1 MRQLINEIL
10 RNLGWVCFS
19 YFAWQLAVCADT
31 EKVVDVITS
40 PSNEAP
46 SPTVG
51 LLDEIALALDGTS
64 LALSNWYTL
73 ALKLGVPR
81 KTCWKFERRSTEN
94 PTGRLFQ
101 YLATTCP
108 QKTLL
113 SLKEALKS
121 IERRDLVKYLNEEKL
136 RGRVSALH
144 HK

>member
-1 MRQLINEIL
+1 MRQLINEVL
-10 RNLGWVCFS
+10 RNSGWAFFS

-31 EKVVDVITS
+31 EKVVDAITS

-46 SPTVG
+46 SPTAG

-81 KTCWKFERRSTEN
+81 KTCRKFGRRSTEN
-94 PTGRLFQ
+94 LTGRLFK

-113 SLKEALKS
+113 SLKEALKI

-136 RGRVSALH
+136 KGRVSALH

>member
-1 MRQLINEIL
+1 MRQLINEVL
-10 RNLGWVCFS
+10 RNSGWAFFS

-46 SPTVG
+46 SPKVG
-51 LLDEIALALDGTS
+51 LLDEIALALDGKS

-73 ALKLGVPR
+73 ALKLGVPK
-81 KTCWKFERRSTEN
+81 KTCWQFERRSTEN

-121 IERRDLVKYLNEEKL
+121 IERGDLIEYLNEKKL
-136 RGRVSALH
+136 RGRVSALY

>member
-1 MRQLINEIL
+1 M
-10 RNLGWVCFS
+10 
-19 YFAWQLAVCADT
+19 
-31 EKVVDVITS
+31 ITYS
-40 PSNEAP
+40 PSNEGP

-51 LLDEIALALDGTS
+51 LLDEIALALDGKS

-73 ALKLGVPR
+73 ALKLGVP
-81 KTCWKFERRSTEN
+81 KINCWKFERRSTEN

-101 YLATTCP
+101 YLAATCP

-121 IERRDLVKYLNEEKL
+121 IERGDLIKYLNGKKL
-136 RGRVSALH
+136 RGRVSALY